1 MTFGLSAYFIE
12 NSLNFNLIGINSE
25 KVSATFNYIAARN
38 NVEQVGTYTAELID
52 YLVNEKL
59 MNLDDLT
66 LVGFSLGAHSAGI
79 GILKNNFEIISTV
92 QGKSFAFC
100 SW

>member
-1 MTFGLSAYFIE
+1 M
-12 NSLNFNLIGINSE
+12 
-25 KVSATFNYIAARN
+25 SATFNYIVASN

-66 LVGFSLGAHSAGI
+66 IIGFSLGAHSAGI
-79 GILKNNFEIISTV
+79 GIY
-92 QGKSFAFC
+92 
-100 SW
+100 